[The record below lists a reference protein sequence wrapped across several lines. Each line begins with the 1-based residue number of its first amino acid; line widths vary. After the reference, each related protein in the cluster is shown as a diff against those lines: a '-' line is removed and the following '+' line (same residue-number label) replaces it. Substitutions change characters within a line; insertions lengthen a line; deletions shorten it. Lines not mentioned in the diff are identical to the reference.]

1 MRFHIG
7 EIPLPLNVQKSCP
20 QVKICGL
27 TLVDEA
33 VTCIEAGADA
43 VGCVF
48 YPPSPRCVTEDQA
61 LEIVKAL
68 PAPAWVVGVFV
79 NEDYSEIMGKAE
91 RCRLRAVQLH
101 GREAPLLIDRLRRRG
116 LKVIKALFHN
126 GFPPLSAAASY
137 DASAYLVECAGGPL
151 PGGNAMIWDWSA
163 ANSLARTVPIVLAGG
178 LNAENVSTA
187 IEQAA
192 PDAVDVSSGVES
204 VPGRKD
210 MGKVRDF
217 LQVIRLH
224 PVSRNI
230 KRVFD

>member
-1 MRFHIG
+1 
-7 EIPLPLNVQKSCP
+7 
-20 QVKICGL
+20 
-27 TLVDEA
+27 
-33 VTCIEAGADA
+33 
-43 VGCVF
+43 
-48 YPPSPRCVTEDQA
+48 
-61 LEIVKAL
+61 
-68 PAPAWVVGVFV
+68 
-79 NEDYSEIMGKAE
+79 
-91 RCRLRAVQLH
+91 
-101 GREAPLLIDRLRRRG
+101 
-116 LKVIKALFHN
+116 
-126 GFPPLSAAASY
+126 
-137 DASAYLVECAGGPL
+137 SAYLVECAGGPL

-178 LNAENVSTA
+178 LNAENVSRA

-204 VPGRKD
+204 APGSKD